1 MTVSKKKKWTQKE
14 LERFKTLI
22 LEKREVVTAELLEA
36 KGKADEVLN
45 NNSTNAIYS
54 SHMADAGSDQ
64 QEMEKNY
71 YMMNREN
78 NYLQY
83 LERALS
89 MIVEGS
95 FGICASCGE
104 LIDKERLIEVP
115 HTSSCF
121 DCKSTPA

>member
-1 MTVSKKKKWTQKE
+1 MTVSKKKQWTQQE
-14 LERFKTLI
+14 LEKFKTLI

-36 KGKADEVLN
+36 KEKADEVLN

>member
-1 MTVSKKKKWTQKE
+1 MTVSKKRKWTQKE
-14 LERFKTLI
+14 LDKFKTLI
-22 LEKREVVTAELLEA
+22 LEKREIVTAELLEA
-36 KGKADEVLN
+36 KEKADEVLS

>member
-14 LERFKTLI
+14 LEKFKTLI

-36 KGKADEVLN
+36 KEKADQVLN

-95 FGICASCGE
+95 FGICASCGD

>member
-1 MTVSKKKKWTQKE
+1 MTVSKKKKWTQQE
-14 LERFKTLI
+14 LEKFKTLI
-22 LEKREVVTAELLEA
+22 LEKREIVTAELLEA
-36 KGKADEVLN
+36 KEKANEVLN

-95 FGICASCGE
+95 FGICANCGE

>member
-14 LERFKTLI
+14 LEKFKDLI

-36 KGKADEVLN
+36 KEKADEVLN

-83 LERALS
+83 LNRALS
-89 MIVEGS
+89 MIEEGT
-95 FGICASCGE
+95 FGICANCGE

-115 HTSSCF
+115 HTSSCY

>member
-1 MTVSKKKKWTQKE
+1 MIVRKKKKWTQKE
-14 LERFKTLI
+14 LEKFKTLI
-22 LEKREVVTAELLEA
+22 LKKRELVTAELLEA
-36 KGKADEVLN
+36 KEKADEVLN

-89 MIVEGS
+89 MIIEGS
-95 FGICASCGE
+95 FGICANCGE

-115 HTSSCF
+115 HTSSCY
-121 DCKSTPA
+121 DCKSTLA

>member
-1 MTVSKKKKWTQKE
+1 MAVNKKKKWPQKE
-14 LERFKTLI
+14 LKKFKTLI
-22 LEKREVVTAELLEA
+22 LEKREVVTAELFEA
-36 KGKADEVLN
+36 KEKADDVLK

-54 SHMADAGSDQ
+54 SHMADAGTDQ

-83 LERALS
+83 LNRALT
-89 MIVEGS
+89 MIKEGS
-95 FGICASCGE
+95 FGICANCGE
-104 LIDKERLIEVP
+104 LIDYDRLIEVP

-121 DCKSTPA
+121 DCKSKPA

>member
-1 MTVSKKKKWTQKE
+1 MMERKKKKWTKKE
-14 LERFKTLI
+14 LEKFKTLI
-22 LEKREVVTAELLEA
+22 LEKREVVIAELLEA
-36 KGKADEVLN
+36 KEKADEVLS

-95 FGICASCGE
+95 FGLCTSCGE

-121 DCKSTPA
+121 DCKSTPT

>member
-1 MTVSKKKKWTQKE
+1 MTEQKKKKWTEIE
-14 LERFKTLI
+14 LEQFKKLI
-22 LEKREVVTAELLEA
+22 IEKRDQVSAELLEA
-36 KGKADEVLN
+36 KEKADEVLK

-83 LERALS
+83 LNRALT
-89 MIVEGS
+89 MIESGS
-95 FGICASCGE
+95 FGICANCGD
-104 LIDKERLIEVP
+104 LIDKERLMEVP

-121 DCKSTPA
+121 DCKSSPA

>member
-1 MTVSKKKKWTQKE
+1 MAVSKKKKWTQKE
-14 LERFKTLI
+14 LEKFKTLI
-22 LEKREVVTAELLEA
+22 LEKRKVVTAELLEA
-36 KGKADEVLN
+36 KEKADKVLN

>member
-14 LERFKTLI
+14 LEKFKTLI

-36 KGKADEVLN
+36 KEKANEVLN

-95 FGICASCGE
+95 FGICANCGE

-121 DCKSTPA
+121 DCKTKSI

>member
-14 LERFKTLI
+14 LEKFKTLI

-36 KGKADEVLN
+36 KEKADEVLN

-95 FGICASCGE
+95 FGICTGCGD

-121 DCKSTPA
+121 GCKSTPA

>member
-1 MTVSKKKKWTQKE
+1 MTVSRKKKWTQKE
-14 LERFKTLI
+14 LEKFKTLI
-22 LEKREVVTAELLEA
+22 LEKREIVTAELLEA
-36 KGKADEVLN
+36 KEKADEVLN

-95 FGICASCGE
+95 FGICASCGD

>member
-14 LERFKTLI
+14 LEKFKTLI
-22 LEKREVVTAELLEA
+22 LEKRELVTAELLEA
-36 KGKADEVLN
+36 KEKADEVLS

-89 MIVEGS
+89 MIAEGS
-95 FGICASCGE
+95 FGICGSCGD

>member
-14 LERFKTLI
+14 LEKFKTLI

-36 KGKADEVLN
+36 KEKADEVLN

-95 FGICASCGE
+95 FGICTRCGD

>member
-1 MTVSKKKKWTQKE
+1 MRVSKKKKWTQKE
-14 LERFKTLI
+14 LEKFKTLI
-22 LEKREVVTAELLEA
+22 LEKREVVTAELLVA
-36 KGKADEVLN
+36 KEKADEVLN

>member
-1 MTVSKKKKWTQKE
+1 MTVGKKKKWTIKE
-14 LERFKTLI
+14 LEKFKTLI
-22 LEKREVVTAELLEA
+22 LKKREIVTAELLES
-36 KGKADEVLN
+36 KEKADEVLKS
-45 NNSTNAIYS
+45 NSNNAIYS

-83 LERALS
+83 LDRALS
-89 MIVEGS
+89 MIEDGS
-95 FGICASCGE
+95 FGICATCGE

-115 HTSSCF
+115 HTFSCF
-121 DCKSTPA
+121 DCKSKPA

>member
-1 MTVSKKKKWTQKE
+1 MAVIKKKYWTQKD
-14 LERFKTLI
+14 LEKFKTLI
-22 LEKREVVTAELLEA
+22 LEKRDILSAELLEA
-36 KGKADEVLN
+36 KQKADEVLS

-64 QEMEKNY
+64 QEMDKNY

-83 LERALS
+83 LNRALS
-89 MIVEGS
+89 MIEEGT
-95 FGICASCGE
+95 FGICANCGE

-115 HTSSCF
+115 HTSSCY

>member
-1 MTVSKKKKWTQKE
+1 MAVSKKKKWTKKE
-14 LERFKTLI
+14 LEKFKTLI
-22 LEKREVVTAELLEA
+22 LEKREILSVELLEA
-36 KGKADEVLN
+36 KEKADEVLN

-104 LIDKERLIEVP
+104 LIDKDRLIEVP

>member
-14 LERFKTLI
+14 LEKFKTLI

-36 KGKADEVLN
+36 KEKADEVLN

-95 FGICASCGE
+95 FGICTRCGE

>member
-1 MTVSKKKKWTQKE
+1 MAVSKKKKWTQKE
-14 LERFKTLI
+14 LEKFKTLI
-22 LEKREVVTAELLEA
+22 LEKREILSAELLEA
-36 KGKADEVLN
+36 EEKADEVLN

>member
-14 LERFKTLI
+14 LKKFKTLI
-22 LEKREVVTAELLEA
+22 LEKRELVTAELLQA
-36 KGKADEVLN
+36 KEKADEVLN

-95 FGICASCGE
+95 FGICTSCGE